1 MRPIPWCGTRSKAA
15 FRWVVDVTLLQGT
28 GPTLDLKEFRLLRD
42 FINQFCGIYFADD
55 SAYIVE
61 RRLRERLRDLGIAD
75 FAEYYRYLQYH
86 PRAERELEAAAEVL
100 TTNETYFFREAF
112 QLRAFTDEILPVVK
126 ARARAR
132 GSKRLDVWS
141 AGCSSG
147 EEVYTIAM
155 LVDATGLFEGWDVR
169 VFGNDISRRVL
180 NKARDATYSSAS
192 FRAMIPEYERYFID
206 TDEGRQVH
214 PRIRA
219 MCHFGHLNLM
229 NQRRA
234 AIVGRVDV
242 TFCRN
247 VLIYFDDA
255 SRRKVLETIYE
266 RLNRGGYLLL
276 GHSESLLRSSTA
288 FEITQLATDI
298 VYRRPIPFTDLPPRR
313 I

>member
-1 MRPIPWCGTRSKAA
+1 M
-15 FRWVVDVTLLQGT
+15 TLLHHT
-28 GPTLDLKEFRLLRD
+28 GPSLSLQEFRLLRD
-42 FINQFCGIYFADD
+42 LVNQFCGIYFADD

-61 RRLRERLRDLGIAD
+61 RRLKERLRDLGIESFD
-75 FAEYYRYLQYH
+75 EYYRYLQYH
-86 PRAERELEAAAEVL
+86 PRAQAELEAAAEVL
-100 TTNETYFFREAF
+100 TTNETYFFREAY
-112 QLRAFTDEILPVVK
+112 QLRAFTEEILPVVRS
-126 ARARAR
+126 RALAR

-155 LVDATGLFEGWDVR
+155 LIDATRLFEGWDVR

-180 NKARDATYSSAS
+180 RKARGATYGSAS
-192 FRAMIPEYERYFID
+192 FRAMIPDYQRYFID
-206 TDEGRQVH
+206 TDEGWQVH
-214 PRIRA
+214 PRIRS

-229 NQRRA
+229 NQRRS

-255 SRRKVLETIYE
+255 SRRKVLETIYQ
-266 RLNRGGYLLL
+266 RLHRGGYLLL

-288 FEITQLATDI
+288 FEIAQLTTDI
-298 VYRRPIPFTDLPPRR
+298 VYRRPMPYTDLPPRSV
-313 I
+313 

>member
-1 MRPIPWCGTRSKAA
+1 M
-15 FRWVVDVTLLQGT
+15 TLLHDV
-28 GPTLDLKEFRLLRD
+28 GPILNLEEFRLLRD
-42 FINQFCGIYFADD
+42 FVNKFCGIYFADD
-55 SAYIVE
+55 AVYLVE
-61 RRLRERLRDLGIAD
+61 RRLRERLRELGVED
-75 FAEYYRYLQYH
+75 FSEYYRYLQYH
-86 PRAERELEAAAEVL
+86 PRAEKELEAAAEVL
-100 TTNETYFFREAF
+100 TTNETYFFREAY
-112 QLRAFTDEILPVVK
+112 QLRAFTDEILPMV
-126 ARARAR
+126 RARSLAR

-180 NKARDATYSSAS
+180 SKARGATYRSPS
-192 FRAMIPEYERYFID
+192 FRAMIPGYDQYFID
-206 TDEGRQVH
+206 TDEGKQVH
-214 PRIRA
+214 PRIRS

-255 SRRKVLETIYE
+255 SRSHVLETIYQ

-288 FEITQLATDI
+288 FEITQLTTDI
-298 VYRRPIPFTDLPPRR
+298 VYRRPLPFTDLPPRR
-313 I
+313 T

>member
-1 MRPIPWCGTRSKAA
+1 M
-15 FRWVVDVTLLQGT
+15 TLLHDA
-28 GPTLDLKEFRLLRD
+28 GPSLKLREFRLIRD
-42 FINQFCGIYFADD
+42 FINRFCGIYFADD
-55 SAYIVE
+55 SSYVVE
-61 RRLRERLRDLGIAD
+61 RRLRERLRELRVGN

-86 PRAERELEAAAEVL
+86 PKAERELEAAAEVL
-100 TTNETYFFREAF
+100 TTNETYFFREAY
-112 QLRAFTDEILPVVK
+112 QLRAFTDEILPAVR
-126 ARARAR
+126 ARALAR

-147 EEVYTIAM
+147 EEVFTIAM
-155 LVDATGLFEGWDVR
+155 LIDASGLFDGWDVR

-180 NKARDATYSSAS
+180 SKARGATYGAAS
-192 FRAMIPEYERYFID
+192 FRAMIPDYAKYFIE

-234 AIVGRVDV
+234 AIVGRIDV

-255 SRRKVLETIYE
+255 SRRKVLETIYQ

-288 FEITQLATDI
+288 FEITQLTTDI
-298 VYRRPIPFTDLPPRR
+298 VYRRPIPFTDMPPRLL
-313 I
+313 

>member
-1 MRPIPWCGTRSKAA
+1 MS
-15 FRWVVDVTLLQGT
+15 LLRDA
-28 GPTLDLKEFRLLRD
+28 GPELSLKEFRLLRD
-42 FINQFCGIYFADD
+42 RINGFCGIYFADD
-55 SAYIVE
+55 SAYIVA
-61 RRLRERLRDLGIAD
+61 RRLRGRLRDLGLHD
-75 FAEYYRYLQYH
+75 FTEYYRYLQYH
-86 PRAERELEAAAEVL
+86 PRSEAELEAAAEAL
-100 TTNETYFFREAF
+100 TTNETYFFREAY
-112 QLRAFTDEILPVVK
+112 QLRAFADEVLPVVRN
-126 ARARAR
+126 RALAR
-132 GSKRLDVWS
+132 GARRLDVWS

-155 LVDATGLFEGWDVR
+155 LIDATGLFEGWDVR

-180 NKARDATYSSAS
+180 RQARGATYGSSS
-192 FRAMIPEYERYFID
+192 FRAMIPQYASYFIE
-206 TDEGRQVH
+206 TETGKQVH

-255 SRRKVLETIYE
+255 SRRNVLETIYQ
-266 RLNRGGYLLL
+266 RLHRGGYLLL

-288 FEITQLATDI
+288 FEIAQLTTDI
-298 VYRRPIPFTDLPPRR
+298 VYRRPVPYTELPPRR
-313 I
+313 FG

>member
-1 MRPIPWCGTRSKAA
+1 M
-15 FRWVVDVTLLQGT
+15 TLLHDA
-28 GPTLDLKEFRLLRD
+28 GPSLSLREFRLIRD
-42 FINQFCGIYFADD
+42 FINRFCGIYFADD
-55 SAYIVE
+55 SAYLVQ
-61 RRLRERLRDLGIAD
+61 RRLRERLRELGVAG
-75 FAEYYRYLQYH
+75 FGEYYRYLQYH
-86 PRAERELEAAAEVL
+86 PKAERELEAAAEVL
-100 TTNETYFFREAF
+100 TTNETYFFREPY
-112 QLRAFTDEILPVVK
+112 QLRAFTDEILPAVR
-126 ARARAR
+126 ARAIAR

-147 EEVYTIAM
+147 EEVFTIAM
-155 LVDATGLFEGWDVR
+155 LVDASGLFDGWDVR

-180 NKARDATYSSAS
+180 TKARGATYGAAS
-192 FRAMIPEYERYFID
+192 FRAMIPDYEKYFIE
-206 TDEGRQVH
+206 TDDGRQVH

-255 SRRKVLETIYE
+255 SRRKVLETIYQ

-288 FEITQLATDI
+288 FEITQLTTDI
-298 VYRRPIPFTDLPPRR
+298 VYRRPIPFTDMPPRF

>member
-1 MRPIPWCGTRSKAA
+1 VP
-15 FRWVVDVTLLQGT
+15 LLHDA
-28 GPTLDLKEFRLLRD
+28 GPTLHLKEFRLLRD
-42 FINQFCGIYFADD
+42 FVNQFCGIYFADD

-61 RRLRERLRDLGIAD
+61 RRLRERLRDLSISD
-75 FAEYYRYLQYH
+75 FAEYYRYLQFH
-86 PRAERELEAAAEVL
+86 PKAEKELEAAAEVL
-100 TTNETYFFREAF
+100 TTNETYFFREAY
-112 QLRAFTDEILPVVK
+112 QLRAFTDEILPAVR
-126 ARARAR
+126 ARALAR

-147 EEVYTIAM
+147 EEVFTIAM
-155 LVDATGLFEGWDVR
+155 LIDASGLFEGWDVR

-180 NKARDATYSSAS
+180 SKARGATYSSTS
-192 FRAMIPEYERYFID
+192 FRAMIPEYENYFID
-206 TDEGRQVH
+206 TEEGRQVH

-255 SRRKVLETIYE
+255 SRSKVLDTIYQ

-276 GHSESLLRSSTA
+276 GHSESLLRTSTA
-288 FEITQLATDI
+288 FEITQLTTDI
-298 VYRRPIPFTDLPPRR
+298 VYRRPVPFTDLPPRR

>member
-1 MRPIPWCGTRSKAA
+1 MP
-15 FRWVVDVTLLQGT
+15 LLHDA
-28 GPTLDLKEFRLLRD
+28 GPTLHLKEFRLLRD
-42 FINQFCGIYFADD
+42 FVNQFCGIYFADD

-61 RRLRERLRDLGIAD
+61 RRLRERLRDLSISD
-75 FAEYYRYLQYH
+75 FAEYYRYLQFH
-86 PRAERELEAAAEVL
+86 PKAEKELEAAAEVL
-100 TTNETYFFREAF
+100 TTNETYFFREAY
-112 QLRAFTDEILPVVK
+112 QLRAFTDEILPAVR
-126 ARARAR
+126 ARALAR

-147 EEVYTIAM
+147 EEVFTIAM
-155 LVDATGLFEGWDVR
+155 LIDASGLFEGWDVR

-180 NKARDATYSSAS
+180 SKARGATYSSTS
-192 FRAMIPEYERYFID
+192 FRAMIPEYENYFID
-206 TDEGRQVH
+206 TEEGRQVH

-255 SRRKVLETIYE
+255 SRSKVLDTIYQ

-276 GHSESLLRSSTA
+276 GHSESLLRTSTA
-288 FEITQLATDI
+288 FEITQLTTDI
-298 VYRRPIPFTDLPPRR
+298 VYRRPVPFTDLPPRR

>member
-1 MRPIPWCGTRSKAA
+1 M
-15 FRWVVDVTLLQGT
+15 TLLRQA
-28 GPTLDLKEFRLLRD
+28 GPTLSLRD
-42 FINQFCGIYFADD
+42 FRLIRDFVNKFCGIYFADD

-61 RRLRERLRDLGIAD
+61 RRLRGRLRDLGIDD

-86 PRAERELEAAAEVL
+86 PKAEAELEAAAEVL
-100 TTNETYFFREAF
+100 TTNETYFFREAY
-112 QLRAFTDEILPVVK
+112 QLRAFTDEILPVLR
-126 ARARAR
+126 ARALAR
-132 GSKRLDVWS
+132 GSKRLDIWS

-155 LVDATGLFEGWDVR
+155 LVDSTGLFEGWDVR

-180 NKARDATYSSAS
+180 RKARGATYGSAS
-192 FRAMIPEYERYFID
+192 FRAMIPDFEKCFIA
-206 TDEGRQVH
+206 TDEGKQVH

-234 AIVGRVDV
+234 AVVGRVDV

-255 SRRKVLETIYE
+255 SRRKVLDTIYQ

-276 GHSESLLRSSTA
+276 GHSESLLQSSTA
-288 FEITQLATDI
+288 FEIAQLTTDI
-298 VYRRPIPFTDLPPRR
+298 VYRRPVPYTELPPRSGT
-313 I
+313 

>member
-1 MRPIPWCGTRSKAA
+1 MNLR
-15 FRWVVDVTLLQGT
+15 
-28 GPTLDLKEFRLLRD
+28 EFRLIRD

-55 SAYIVE
+55 SAYVVE
-61 RRLRERLRDLGIAD
+61 RRLRERLRELGVED

-86 PRAERELEAAAEVL
+86 PKAERELEAAAEVL
-100 TTNETYFFREAF
+100 TTNETYFFREAY
-112 QLRAFTDEILPVVK
+112 QLRAFTDEILPAV
-126 ARARAR
+126 RARSLKR

-147 EEVYTIAM
+147 EEVFTVAM
-155 LVDATGLFEGWDVR
+155 LIDASGLFDGWDVR

-180 NKARDATYSSAS
+180 TKARGATYSQAS
-192 FRAMIPEYERYFID
+192 FRAMIPEYAKYFID
-206 TDEGRQVH
+206 TEEGRQVH

-255 SRRKVLETIYE
+255 SRRKVLETIYQ

-276 GHSESLLRSSTA
+276 GHSESLLRSTTA
-288 FEITQLATDI
+288 FEIAQLTTDI
-298 VYRRPIPFTDLPPRR
+298 VYRRPIPFTDMPPRR
-313 I
+313 S

>member
-1 MRPIPWCGTRSKAA
+1 VR
-15 FRWVVDVTLLQGT
+15 DVTLLHDA
-28 GPTLDLKEFRLLRD
+28 GPSLKLREFRLIRD
-42 FINQFCGIYFADD
+42 FINRFCGIYFADD
-55 SAYIVE
+55 SSYVVE
-61 RRLRERLRDLGIAD
+61 RRLRERLRELRIGD

-86 PRAERELEAAAEVL
+86 PKAERELEAAAEVL
-100 TTNETYFFREAF
+100 TTNETYFFREAY
-112 QLRAFTDEILPVVK
+112 QLRAFTDEILPAVR
-126 ARARAR
+126 ARALAR

-147 EEVYTIAM
+147 EEVFTIAI
-155 LVDATGLFEGWDVR
+155 LIDASGLFDGWDVR

-180 NKARDATYSSAS
+180 SKARGATYGSAS
-192 FRAMIPEYERYFID
+192 FRAMIPHYAKYFIE
-206 TDEGRQVH
+206 TDEGKQVH

-255 SRRKVLETIYE
+255 SRSKVLDTIYQ

-288 FEITQLATDI
+288 FEITQLSTDI
-298 VYRRPIPFTDLPPRR
+298 VYRRPIPFTDMPPRLL
-313 I
+313 